1 MYGIVPEYISNK
13 IVKYCISSD
22 ALKVPV
28 HGHCHSHGEISL
40 EELVILKQDS
50 YMVGFSYIL
59 NILSCLTSCYFY
71 GYLAVVGLDKFE

>member
-13 IVKYCISSD
+13 IVKYCISPD
-22 ALKVPV
+22 APKVS
-28 HGHCHSHGEISL
+28 HSHCHSHGEINL
-40 EELVILKQDS
+40 EELVVLKQDS
-50 YMVGFSYIL
+50 YIVGFSYLL